1 LPVHFAGRTNGGGYL
16 RLGTLMSAANKQRG
30 DEECTELPFN
40 EPGLR
45 DGNPNQ
51 CIELDK
57 QKGV

>member
-1 LPVHFAGRTNGGGYL
+1 
-16 RLGTLMSAANKQRG
+16 MSAANKQRG
-30 DEECTELPFN
+30 DEEMYRELPFN

-51 CIELDK
+51 CIEFDK